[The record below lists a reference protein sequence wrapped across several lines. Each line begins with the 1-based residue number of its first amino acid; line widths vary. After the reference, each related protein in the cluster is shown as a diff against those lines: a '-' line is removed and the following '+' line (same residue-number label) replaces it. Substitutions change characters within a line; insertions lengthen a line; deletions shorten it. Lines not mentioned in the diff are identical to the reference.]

1 MLKHLLISIIAVAF
15 AFLWAGVAANLFK
28 FSRLNGGGK
37 ECDKETGYRF
47 FLGCGL
53 ILASG
58 AAAVYSAIGGYFI
71 ISAFSFTIVCVGA
84 LLTVFC
90 LKRTNGGDRTV
101 EPMPKNDGSLRFD
114 YRHKIS
120 ETEEISATAD
130 GEKHIISRIRRGVAQ
145 YPRRRAIAC
154 SIIFAVFLV
163 IFSLFVS
170 GLDVE
175 SETVDGTV
183 VFETVEQAKD
193 AIFLTAKGGAETYA
207 IFGYALQNDLFEK
220 LSGAVDGER
229 TFAVRYTVMDR
240 DQWSG
245 YYRLLSIRDGDGVS
259 YLEETDVTQSRAD
272 AVAEK
277 ATVFGILALLCGGA
291 CGYYTALAIK
301 EVRNENLKNE
311 RKNER

>member
-1 MLKHLLISIIAVAF
+1 MLKHLLISIIAVAL
-15 AFLWAGVAANLFK
+15 AFLWAGVAANIFR
-28 FSRLNGGGK
+28 FPRLNGGGK

-53 ILASG
+53 VLASG

-71 ISAFSFTIVCVGA
+71 ISAFSFTIVCVGV

-90 LKRTNGGDRTV
+90 LKKTSGGDRTV
-101 EPMPKNDGSLRFD
+101 ESIPKNDGGLNFD
-114 YRHKIS
+114 YRPKIS
-120 ETEEISATAD
+120 ETEEISATD
-130 GEKHIISRIRRGVAQ
+130 SGKEHLKSRIYRLVMQ

-154 SIIFAVFLV
+154 GIIFAVFLV

-170 GLDVE
+170 ALDNE
-175 SETVDGTV
+175 SEAVEGTV
-183 VFETVEQAKD
+183 AFETAESAKE

-229 TFAVRYTVMDR
+229 TFAVRYTVMER
-240 DQWSG
+240 DQWRG
-245 YYRLLSIRDGDGVS
+245 YYRLLSIKDGDGVS

-301 EVRNENLKNE
+301 EVRNENLINE
-311 RKNER
+311 RKNEK

>member
-15 AFLWAGVAANLFK
+15 AFLWAGVAANLFRPP
-28 FSRLNGGGK
+28 RLNGGK

-90 LKRTNGGDRTV
+90 LKRTNGGDRAV
-101 EPMPKNDGSLRFD
+101 ESTPKNDDSYALD
-114 YRHKIS
+114 YRSKNS

-130 GEKHIISRIRRGVAQ
+130 GEKHIISRIRRRLAQ

-154 SIIFAVFLV
+154 GIIFAVFLV

-170 GLDVE
+170 SLDVE

-229 TFAVRYTVMDR
+229 TFAVCYTVMDR

-245 YYRLLSIRDGDGVS
+245 YYRLLGLKDDDGVS
-259 YLEETDVTQSRAD
+259 YLEETDVMQSRAD

-277 ATVFGILALLCGGA
+277 ATVFGILAILCGGV

-301 EVRNENLKNE
+301 EARNENLKNE
-311 RKNER
+311 RKNEK